1 MGFYAGGKQNLSQEE
16 AKAYFDGAF
25 RCMLAE
31 RYGEAFLCLSKLE
44 DRDDPAVH
52 YNLGLCHAAA
62 EGWEAAIGCLEKALT
77 LIKKIQPRRPSPAA
91 AASVYKIL
99 RTREVE
105 KQSCLL
111 PMGEDSSRLFADE
124 AEQDIVMVLIY
135 MYAKRGLADKAK
147 ALTAVL
153 SGEQFASLK
162 S

>member
-1 MGFYAGGKQNLSQEE
+1 
-16 AKAYFDGAF
+16 
-25 RCMLAE
+25 MLAQ

-44 DRDDPAVH
+44 DRDDPAVQ

-91 AASVYKIL
+91 SVYKTL
-99 RTREVE
+99 RAREVE
-105 KQSCLL
+105 KQSCLS
-111 PMGEDSSRLFADE
+111 PMGQDFPRLFADE
-124 AEQDIVMVLIY
+124 AEQDSVMVWIS

>member
-1 MGFYAGGKQNLSQEE
+1 MAFYPGGKQNLSPEE

-25 RCMLAE
+25 GCMLAG

-44 DRDDPAVH
+44 DSGDPAVQ

-62 EGWEAAIGCLEKALT
+62 EGWEAAIACGEKALA

-91 AASVYKIL
+91 SVYKTL

-105 KQSCLL
+105 KQSFLS
-111 PMGEDSSRLFADE
+111 PMGEDFPRLFADE
-124 AEQDIVMVLIY
+124 AEQDCVMVLIY
-135 MYAKRGLADKAK
+135 LYEKRGLADKAK